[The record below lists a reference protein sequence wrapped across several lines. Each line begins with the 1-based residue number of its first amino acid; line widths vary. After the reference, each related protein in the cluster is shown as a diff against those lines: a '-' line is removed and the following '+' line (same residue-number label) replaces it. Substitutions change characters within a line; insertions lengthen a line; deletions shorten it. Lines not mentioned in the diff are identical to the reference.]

1 MDNKYFH
8 NEKKIMTKNRLIR
21 RRRIFFLRRMVFIFL
36 IFVIFILVL
45 VNSPIFN
52 IKYLKIT
59 GNKILPE
66 EYVRQEL
73 NNIFHKNILFY
84 SFDSEFNSL
93 RENKYVKHINYK
105 REYPNTLKVYLD
117 EVNVDY
123 YIYHNNEYYI
133 FDRES
138 KLVDILDYKQNFDII
153 EIMGI
158 DIPDDFD
165 IGKKLFDSDSR
176 ELQWMKNLSDLLDL
190 NQSNIKFDSIYLE
203 DIHNLVLGY
212 NDLKIKIGNNSDLRE
227 KLNNAINIINS
238 NLNFK
243 DMIGYI
249 DVRSKNYPVIML
261 EEY

>member
-1 MDNKYFH
+1 MDNKHVH
-8 NEKKIMTKNRLIR
+8 NEKKIMTKNKLIR

-59 GNKILPE
+59 GNKILPG
-66 EYVRQEL
+66 EYINQEL

-93 RENKYVKHINYK
+93 RENKYVKSINYK
-105 REYPNTLKVYLD
+105 REYPNTLRVNLN
-117 EVNVDY
+117 EVEIDY

-138 KLVDILDYKQNFDII
+138 KLIDILDYKQNFDVLEII
-153 EIMGI
+153 GI
-158 DIPDDFD
+158 NIPNDFN
-165 IGKKLFDSDSR
+165 IGDKLFKEDDR
-176 ELQWMKNLSDLLDL
+176 ELYWIKNLSELLDL
-190 NQSNIKFDSIYLE
+190 NQSNIKFDSIFLE
-203 DIHNLVLGY
+203 DIHNVVLGY
-212 NDLKIKIGNNSDLRE
+212 NDIKIKIGNNSDLRE

-238 NLNFK
+238 NPKFK
-243 DMIGYI
+243 DMNGYI

-261 EEY
+261 E